1 VFGGLPTSGMKTDF
15 RVNLKKAQK
24 AGGTNIIACNQE
36 VTWQVRFSFG
46 LVQLFVRF

>member
-1 VFGGLPTSGMKTDF
+1 MFGGLPTSGMKTDF

-24 AGGTNIIACNQE
+24 AGEMNIIACNKE

-46 LVQLFVRF
+46 LV